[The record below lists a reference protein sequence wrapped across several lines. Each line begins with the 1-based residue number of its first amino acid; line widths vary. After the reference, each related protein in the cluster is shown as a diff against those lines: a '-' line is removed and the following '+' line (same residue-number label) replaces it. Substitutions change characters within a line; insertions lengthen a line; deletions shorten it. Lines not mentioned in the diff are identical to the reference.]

1 MQQQLTQ
8 AIKHWKYVAP
18 IVAYPKNAK
27 QYEQLVSQ
35 LEELL
40 DIVQNDEKH
49 PLMGMVD
56 VLSHLISNYEEQNH
70 PASKIMGIDALKFL
84 MESHQLSQSDLPE
97 IGSQGV
103 VSEILRGKRQL
114 NVRQIKLLANRFSV
128 DPATFIDL

>member
-18 IVAYPKNAK
+18 IVTYPKNEK

-35 LEELL
+35 LDELL

-49 PLMGMVD
+49 SLMGLVD
-56 VLSHLISNYEEQNH
+56 VISHLISNYEEHNH
-70 PASKIMGIDALKFL
+70 KASEITGVEALKFL

-114 NVRQIKLLANRFSV
+114 NVRQIKLLANRFHV
-128 DPATFIDL
+128 DPATFIDI